1 MARHNPPWHVA
12 LFGCV
17 IGLVLGVALNGNP
30 FKPKPLTPEEQQRIA
45 ANRKLLEEVQPFD
58 IIEVTPFGRDCTD
71 AFYLVTHV
79 FRDAN
84 QQVDSFNLR
93 SGLYTEVTYE
103 KQVRELAPS
112 FVTRYP
118 FDNPFYKDGL
128 RMWFNPSERHLRSGA
143 PASCSKK

>member
-1 MARHNPPWHVA
+1 MKEWKPSWHLLLLACV
-12 LFGCV
+12 FGL
-17 IGLVLGVALNGNP
+17 IFGVMMPEHWL
-30 FKPKPLTPEEQQRIA
+30 KSKPLTPEERQRIA
-45 ANRKLLEEVQPFD
+45 ANLKLLEEVQPLD

-93 SGLYTEVTYE
+93 SGLYTEVTYG

-118 FDNPFYKDGL
+118 FDNPLYKDGL
-128 RMWFNPSERHLRSGA
+128 QMWFDPSTRPIRAGA
-143 PASCSKK
+143 PASCYKK